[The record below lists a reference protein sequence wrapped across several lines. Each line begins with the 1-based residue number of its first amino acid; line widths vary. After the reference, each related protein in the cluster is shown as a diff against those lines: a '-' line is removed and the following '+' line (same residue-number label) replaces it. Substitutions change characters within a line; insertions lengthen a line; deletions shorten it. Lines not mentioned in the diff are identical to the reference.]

1 MLRKSISVL
10 DDLHLNLQQLDYLS
24 GTFATLLLYQ
34 EPYEIKKE
42 QNSLWFESRV
52 QVIQKTDFSH

>member
-1 MLRKSISVL
+1 MLRKSLSIL
-10 DDLHLNLQQLDYLS
+10 DDLHLNLQQLDSLS

-34 EPYEIKKE
+34 ESYEIKKE

-52 QVIQKTDFSH
+52 QVIQKTDLSH